1 MSDEQLASILVGL
14 AALGGRMDGLG
25 LRLDSMEAARTLA
38 RVEQDQWKTEVRAE
52 LHEIVQQTTL
62 TNGNVRELQMWRARI
77 NGAASVFAWWKT
89 AMATL
94 VVAGIVYLVAWIAT
108 SH

>member
-38 RVEQDQWKTEVRAE
+38 RVEQDEWKREVRTE
-52 LHEIVQQTTL
+52 LAEIVSQTTL
-62 TNGNVRELQMWRARI
+62 TNGNVRELQLWRAKL
-77 NGAASVFAWWKT
+77 NGAASVFAWWQT
-89 AMATL
+89 ATATL
-94 VVAGIVYLVAWIAT
+94 VVAGVVYFVAWIAT
-108 SH
+108 TR